1 MTIKII
7 SLLMILIIGATIVS
21 PIAAQEN
28 LSGQAKKVE
37 KVREKVKKLGT
48 GEQVK
53 VKVKLNNE
61 TSYQG
66 YISNSTEEA
75 FVIVDKEGKLNSI
88 KYSDVKSIGGKNFS
102 TGVKIAIGLGIGF
115 GITLLIFNLIMLS
128 ENS

>member
-7 SLLMILIIGATIVS
+7 SLLMILIIGATLVS

-28 LSGQAKKVE
+28 LSLQVKKGE
-37 KVREKVKKLGT
+37 KIREKIKKLGT
-48 GEQVK
+48 GELVK

-66 YISNSTEEA
+66 YISNSNEEA

-88 KYSDVKSIGGKNFS
+88 KYSDVKSISGKNLS